1 MADFKKNISYYGSMD
16 HFLQLEYENSL
27 MRATVLKLTER
38 LSQLEE
44 KVDCNATQSHVG
56 VSLNEIKAM
65 PNMEDKSFVSGL

>member
-1 MADFKKNISYYGSMD
+1 
-16 HFLQLEYENSL
+16 